1 MVSVTI
7 IGVPAIQN
15 RLNTMTDKSKI
26 EQALDHGAALV
37 ELDAKR
43 LVRVDTGLLK
53 NSINTVKKSLYRAIG
68 SSKQYALAQEFGRPD
83 LQGYGYTPYL
93 RPAIRKNRAKIMKLV
108 KEAIQK

>member
-7 IGVPAIQN
+7 IGTVPIQN
-15 RLNTMTDKSKI
+15 RLSTIIGNNKI
-26 EQALDHGAALV
+26 ETALDKGAALV
-37 ELDAKR
+37 ELEAKR
-43 LVRVDTGLLK
+43 LVRVNTGLLK

-68 SSKQYALAQEFGRPD
+68 SSKQYALAHEFGRPD

-93 RPAIRKNRAKIMKLV
+93 LPAIRKNRAKIMKLI

>member
-7 IGVPAIQN
+7 IGTVPIQN
-15 RLNTMTDKSKI
+15 RLSTIIGNNKI
-26 EQALDHGAALV
+26 ETAHGAALV

-93 RPAIRKNRAKIMKLV
+93 RPAIRKNRAKIMKLI